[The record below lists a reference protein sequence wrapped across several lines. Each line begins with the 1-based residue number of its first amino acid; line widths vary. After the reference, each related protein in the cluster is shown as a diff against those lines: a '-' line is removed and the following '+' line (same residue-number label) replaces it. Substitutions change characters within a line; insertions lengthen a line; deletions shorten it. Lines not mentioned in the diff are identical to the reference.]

1 MPRRS
6 GLGRG
11 LDALLPTGRE
21 ISLAEEALPGGL
33 REISVASV
41 LPNPD
46 QPRTNFDLATLQELA
61 DSIRELGVLQPLL
74 VRAIGDTYELIAGER
89 RWRAAQLAGLE
100 TVPALLV
107 ETDRAGSLERALVEN
122 IQREDL
128 NPLEEAAAYRQL
140 LDEAGMTQDALAQRL
155 GRSPQA
161 ISNVLRLLDLPVTLQ
176 RYVADGLLTE
186 GHARALLGLEGN
198 PLVERVAKSVITD
211 GLSVRA
217 TEDLV
222 RRYRERFGQ
231 PAFRRGR
238 PPIERSPVVVEAER
252 RLNAHLQARVR
263 IDVTKK
269 KRRVVIE
276 AVSDE
281 DLQRITDAIV
291 GSTHKDSS

>member
-11 LDALLPTGRE
+11 LDALLPTGRDE
-21 ISLAEEALPGGL
+21 LSIHPDAAAGAL
-33 REISVASV
+33 REIPIASII
-41 LPNPD
+41 PNPD
-46 QPRTNFDLATLQELA
+46 QPRTNFDETLLQELA
-61 DSIRELGVLQPLL
+61 ASIRELGVLQPLL
-74 VRAIGDTYELIAGER
+74 VRATGETYELIAGER
-89 RWRAAQLAGLE
+89 RWRSAQLAGLE

-161 ISNVLRLLDLPVTLQ
+161 VSNILRLLELPVPIQ
-176 RYVADGLLTE
+176 RFVAEGFLTE

-198 PLVERVAKSVITD
+198 PFQERVAKSVISD

-217 TEDLV
+217 TEELV

-231 PAFRRGR
+231 PAMRRGR
-238 PPIERSPVVVEAER
+238 PPVERSPVVVEAER
-252 RLNAHLQARVR
+252 RLNDHLQTRVR
-263 IDVTKK
+263 IEVTKK

-281 DLQRITDAIV
+281 DLQRVTDKIV
-291 GSTHKDSS
+291 G

>member
-11 LDALLPTGRE
+11 LDALLPAGDE
-21 ISLAEEALPGGL
+21 LSVHEEASAGAL
-33 REISVASV
+33 RGIPVASV
-41 LPNPD
+41 NPNPD
-46 QPRTNFDLATLQELA
+46 QPRTNFDETLLQELA
-61 DSIRELGVLQPLL
+61 DSMRELGVLQPLL
-74 VRAIGDTYELIAGER
+74 VRATGETYELIAGER

-100 TVPALLV
+100 IVPALLV

-140 LDEAGMTQDALAQRL
+140 LDEAGVTQDALAQRL

-161 ISNVLRLLDLPVTLQ
+161 VSNILRLLELPVSIQ
-176 RYVADGLLTE
+176 RYVAEGFLTE

-198 PLVERVAKSVITD
+198 PFQERVAKSVISD

-217 TEDLV
+217 TEELV

-231 PAFRRGR
+231 PALRRGR
-238 PPIERSPVVVEAER
+238 PPLERSPAVVESER
-252 RLNAHLQARVR
+252 RLNDHLQTRVR
-263 IDVTKK
+263 IEVTKK

-281 DLQRITDAIV
+281 DLQRITDKIV
-291 GSTHKDSS
+291 G

>member
-1 MPRRS
+1 MQQIPV
-6 GLGRG
+6 
-11 LDALLPTGRE
+11 T
-21 ISLAEEALPGGL
+21 
-33 REISVASV
+33 SVE
-41 LPNPD
+41 PNPA
-46 QPRTNFDLATLQELA
+46 QPRANFDATTLQELA

-74 VRAIGDTYELIAGER
+74 VRRIGDTYELIAGER

-100 TVPALLV
+100 TVPALLI

-161 ISNVLRLLDLPVTLQ
+161 VSNVLRLLDLPVSIQ
-176 RYVADGLLTE
+176 RYVADDLLTE
-186 GHARALLGLEGN
+186 GHARALLALEGN
-198 PLVERVAKSVITD
+198 PLMERVAKSVITD

-222 RRYRERFGQ
+222 RKYRERFGQ

-252 RLNAHLQARVR
+252 RLNDHLQARVR

-281 DLQRITDAIV
+281 DLKRITDAIV
-291 GSTHKDSS
+291 GTQTQRDSS

>member
-1 MPRRS
+1 VPRRS

-11 LDALLPTGRE
+11 LDALLPAGRDE
-21 ISLAEEALPGGL
+21 LTVQEQVSAGGL
-33 REISVASV
+33 REIPVAAV
-41 LPNPD
+41 DPNPD
-46 QPRTNFDLATLQELA
+46 QPRTNFDETLLQELA
-61 DSIRELGVLQPLL
+61 NSIRELGVLQPLL
-74 VRAIGDTYELIAGER
+74 VRATGETYELIAGER
-89 RWRAAQLAGLE
+89 RWRAAELAGLE

-107 ETDRAGSLERALVEN
+107 ETDRVGSLERALVEN

-140 LDEAGMTQDALAQRL
+140 LDEAGMTQDSLAQRL

-161 ISNVLRLLDLPVTLQ
+161 VSNILRLLELPVAIQ
-176 RYVADGLLTE
+176 RYVAEGFLTE

-198 PLVERVAKSVITD
+198 PFQERVAKSVISD

-217 TEDLV
+217 TEELV

-238 PPIERSPVVVEAER
+238 PPIERSPEVVEAER
-252 RLNAHLQARVR
+252 RLNDHLQARVR

-281 DLQRITDAIV
+281 DLQRITNKIV
-291 GSTHKDSS
+291 G

>member
-11 LDALLPTGRE
+11 LDALLPTGRDE
-21 ISLAEEALPGGL
+21 LSVHEDDHAGAL
-33 REISVASV
+33 REIPVASV
-41 LPNPD
+41 NPNPN
-46 QPRTNFDLATLQELA
+46 QPRTNFDENLLQELA

-74 VRAIGDTYELIAGER
+74 VRATGETYELIAGER

-107 ETDRAGSLERALVEN
+107 ETDRVGSLERALVEN

-140 LDEAGMTQDALAQRL
+140 LDEAGVTQDALAQRL

-161 ISNVLRLLDLPVTLQ
+161 VSNILRLLELPVSLQ
-176 RYVADGLLTE
+176 RYVAEGFLTE

-198 PLVERVAKSVITD
+198 PFQERVAKSVISD

-217 TEDLV
+217 TEELV

-231 PAFRRGR
+231 PAVRRGR
-238 PPIERSPVVVEAER
+238 PPVERSPVVVEAER
-252 RLNAHLQARVR
+252 RLNDHLQTRVR
-263 IDVTKK
+263 IEVTKK

-281 DLQRITDAIV
+281 DLQRVTDKIV
-291 GSTHKDSS
+291 G